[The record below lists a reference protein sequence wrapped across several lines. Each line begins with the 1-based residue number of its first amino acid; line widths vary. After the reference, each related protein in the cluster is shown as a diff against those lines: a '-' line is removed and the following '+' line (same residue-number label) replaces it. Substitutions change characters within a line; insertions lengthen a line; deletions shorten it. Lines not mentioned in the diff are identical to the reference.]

1 MSTAGAPLSALVL
14 DANQRSALATV
25 RSLGRQGLFVAAAD
39 SGTAPLAGT
48 SRYCRLTLRYPDP
61 NREPRAFVAAVAAMV
76 AEHGFDLVLPMTD
89 VTTMLLVD
97 KAASLAPARLG
108 CASHLAYESL
118 TDKSALVSRAQ
129 SLGMLVPKTIV
140 ARSPAEIAKAADTFG
155 YPFVIKP
162 GRSKYMRGE
171 SLASTGVRVVHSAG
185 ELEQVVPTLS
195 WLGEIPCLAQE
206 FIPGHGAG
214 VFCLMDGT
222 KAVAWFAHRR
232 IREKPPGGGVSVL
245 SESAPL
251 DPTLQES
258 ARQLLTSV
266 GWFGPAMVEYRIDP
280 QGKAYLMEVNGRFW
294 GSLQLAIDS
303 GIDFPWLLCQVLS
316 GPDMRVPTPSA
327 SRARMRWLLGDL
339 DRLII
344 LLRDRSY
351 SSSAKL
357 RNVAGFIATCFDLSC
372 KQEIFRWR
380 DPAPALKELRQ
391 WLGALR

>member
-1 MSTAGAPLSALVL
+1 MSAAGAPLSALVL

-25 RSLGRQGLFVAAAD
+25 RSLGRHGLFVAAAD
-39 SGTAPLAGT
+39 SAPAPLAGT

-61 NREPRAFVAAVAAMV
+61 NREPRAFVAAVSALV
-76 AEHGFDLVLPMTD
+76 AEHGFDVVLPMTD

-97 KAASLAPARLG
+97 RADRLAPARLG
-108 CASHLAYESL
+108 CASHVAYESL
-118 TDKSALVSRAQ
+118 TDKAALVSRAQ
-129 SLGMLVPKTIV
+129 SLGMLVPKTII
-140 ARSPAEIAKAADTFG
+140 ASSPAEIARAAETLG

-162 GRSKYMRGE
+162 GRSKYLRGD
-171 SLASTGVRVVHSAG
+171 SLASTGVRVIDSAA
-185 ELEQVVPTLS
+185 ELERVLPSLS
-195 WLGEIPCLAQE
+195 WLGEIPGLAQE

-214 VFCLMDGT
+214 VFCLMDGS

-232 IREKPPGGGVSVL
+232 LREKPPGGGVSVL

-251 DPTLQES
+251 DPRLQEA
-258 ARQLLTSV
+258 ARQLLGSV
-266 GWFGPAMVEYRIDP
+266 GWFGPAMVEFRIDP
-280 QGKAYLMEVNGRFW
+280 RGNAYLMEVNGRFW

-316 GPDMRVPTPSA
+316 GPEASA
-327 SRARMRWLLGDL
+327 QGPLPSRARLRWLLGDL

-344 LLRDRSY
+344 LLRDRSF
-351 SSSAKL
+351 SRSAKL
-357 RNVAGFIATCFDLSC
+357 KNVGSFIATCFDLSC

-380 DPAPALKELRQ
+380 DPAPAFKELRQ